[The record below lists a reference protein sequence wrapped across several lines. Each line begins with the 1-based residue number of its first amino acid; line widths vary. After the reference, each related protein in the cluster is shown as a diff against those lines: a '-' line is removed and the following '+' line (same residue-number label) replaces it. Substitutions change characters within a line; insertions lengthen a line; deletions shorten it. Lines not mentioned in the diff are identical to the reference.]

1 MDCRIRQT
9 ATASPA
15 EPGGLPL
22 TLARACRHSS
32 ESKQRADEIDGGG
45 EAGIG
50 FVVTGGDAAELLEA
64 LEEVLDQVTPLI
76 HFCVV
81 GNGRCAIRFGWNHGN
96 SAALV
101 QYGTQGV
108 VIESF
113 VGNESLEIDACDQ
126 RFDADAIVTLAGQQD
141 KARQVTQRVDESNDL
156 GCQPATRFA
165 DSLILSPPFAPVPCR

>member
-1 MDCRIRQT
+1 MVNALLAAQLSKSAILLQQAVPQIRRLSLHT
-9 ATASPA
+9 Y
-15 EPGGLPL
+15 
-22 TLARACRHSS
+22 
-32 ESKQRADEIDGGG
+32 
-45 EAGIG
+45 
-50 FVVTGGDAAELLEA
+50 
-64 LEEVLDQVTPLI
+64 VLINI